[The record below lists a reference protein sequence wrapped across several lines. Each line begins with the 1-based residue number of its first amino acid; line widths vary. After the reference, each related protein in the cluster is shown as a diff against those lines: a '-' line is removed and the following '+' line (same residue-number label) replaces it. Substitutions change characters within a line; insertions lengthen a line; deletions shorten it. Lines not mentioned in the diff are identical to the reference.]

1 METGGGT
8 DVIKHKMGE
17 RQRIKKLSSSIIG
30 MPEGKEKSD
39 AVLDHSR
46 IPPEFQA
53 VERRNPQPNA
63 AMRVHAHATLPACLM
78 KRTSSLERTSCFS
91 SFVSL

>member
-1 METGGGT
+1 M
-8 DVIKHKMGE
+8 IKHKMGE

-53 VERRNPQPNA
+53 VGRRDPQPN